1 MLFRRFAG
9 YITLE
14 LMKRIAAIL
23 FTALVM
29 PAEAQ
34 RAVTLKVD
42 AEHLQT
48 QRPDGSQPKVY
59 SFGPT
64 EVVVLD
70 SAGYELRVHPKLEGK
85 PLNSIQLL
93 LGDSE
98 KYSAVWSPG
107 QTRQALSAATL
118 VPAPGS
124 VPFKGF
130 VRGKEGVVAI
140 GRLEGAN
147 FYVSWVGMFK
157 VQ

>member
-1 MLFRRFAG
+1 
-9 YITLE
+9 
-14 LMKRIAAIL
+14 MKRIAAVL
-23 FTALVM
+23 MVAFALS
-29 PAEAQ
+29 AQAQ

-48 QRPDGSQPKVY
+48 QRADGSQPKAY

-85 PLNSIQLL
+85 PLNSVQLL
-93 LGDSE
+93 LGDTE
-98 KYSAVWSPG
+98 KYSAPWSHG
-107 QTRQALSAATL
+107 QTRQVLSAATL

-124 VPFKGF
+124 VPFKSF
-130 VRGKEGVVAI
+130 VRGKQGVVAI
-140 GRLEGAN
+140 GRLEGAS
-147 FYVSWVGMFK
+147 FHVSWVGMFK